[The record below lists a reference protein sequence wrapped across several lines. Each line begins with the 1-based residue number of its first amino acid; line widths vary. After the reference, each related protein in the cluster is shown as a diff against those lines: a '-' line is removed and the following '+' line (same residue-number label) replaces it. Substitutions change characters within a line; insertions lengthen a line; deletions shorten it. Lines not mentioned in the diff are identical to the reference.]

1 MAEIGHFR
9 RANARQLE
17 NSLTSGRDPSLGWV
31 KEPRSAGRPGGVPH
45 VRNLEA
51 VMIEQFGPAA
61 HHARLW
67 PSLAVI
73 GLIAAIGV
81 VMLLMLG
88 E

>member
-1 MAEIGHFR
+1 
-9 RANARQLE
+9 
-17 NSLTSGRDPSLGWV
+17 
-31 KEPRSAGRPGGVPH
+31 
-45 VRNLEA
+45 
-51 VMIEQFGPAA
+51 MIEQFGPGAG
-61 HHARLW
+61 HERLW